1 MLSWSQY
8 CVEAATVMLALA
20 LASAILVLAVGRTG
34 VRTPAVAAVR
44 SRAGGVLVADKPDG
58 EGSAPPAGR
67 RGLAAYGTW
76 LTRGS
81 LVTLTVA
88 LGLRAAVTGHGPF
101 ANQYEF
107 SVAFGWGIVAAYAY
121 FEYRYQ
127 VRALGL
133 LVLPIATALLLYAM
147 TVGAEADPL
156 VPALQNNLLLTV
168 HVALAIVA
176 YGAFSVACG
185 AGALFLLSPPEGRRG
200 LPKPEKLDEIAYRAV
215 VIAFPLMTLVIIL
228 GAVWAQIAWGTY
240 WSWDPKETASLFTWL
255 IYGAYLHARVVRG
268 WRGRRA
274 AWLLMLGFAAV
285 LFTFFGNLFFGGLHS
300 YSGVSK

>member
-1 MLSWSQY
+1 MLNWSQY
-8 CVEAATVMLALA
+8 CVEAATILLALA
-20 LASAILVLAVGRTG
+20 LMSSIFVLAVNRGAT
-34 VRTPAVAAVR
+34 RTPELVAA
-44 SRAGGVLVADKPDG
+44 GGGGGSVALAERPQ
-58 EGSAPPAGR
+58 EVAPARG
-67 RGLAAYGTW
+67 GLAVYGSW
-76 LTRGS
+76 LTRLALAFLTTA
-81 LVTLTVA
+81 LV
-88 LGLRAAVTGHGPF
+88 LRGIVTGHGPF

-107 SVAFGWGIVAAYAY
+107 AVAFGWGIVAAFAF
-121 FEYRYQ
+121 FEYRYR

-133 LVLPIATALLLYAM
+133 LVLPVAGGLLLYAM
-147 TVGAEADPL
+147 TVGAKADPL

-168 HVALAIVA
+168 HVALAIIA
-176 YGAFSVACG
+176 YGAFSVACA
-185 AGALFLLSPPEGRRG
+185 AGALYLISPPEGRRW

-274 AWLLMLGFAAV
+274 NWLLMLGFAAV

-300 YSGVSK
+300 YSGVAK